1 MSSDKAPFEVLSGEP
16 HIYEKLKDFKF
27 RISADTFFQVKLVMY
42 YFYRPQR
49 SWGKVIFSEAFVK
62 NPVHGGGGWRV
73 GGHALVWQ
81 GDVHGRGACMAG
93 GVHGRGYVWGGHV
106 WQGGHAV
113 AGGIHGRGCVWQG
126 GMHGRKGGVCGIQS
140 MSRRYASYWNAFLLL
155 N

>member
-49 SWGKVIFSEAFVK
+49 SWGKVIFSEACVK
-62 NPVHGGGGWRV
+62 NPVHGGVACGGACSGV
-73 GGHALVWQ
+73 AGGCAWQ
-81 GDVHGRGACMAG
+81 GVCGGGMCGRGAYMA
-93 GVHGRGYVWGGHV
+93 
-106 WQGGHAV
+106 
-113 AGGIHGRGCVWQG
+113 G